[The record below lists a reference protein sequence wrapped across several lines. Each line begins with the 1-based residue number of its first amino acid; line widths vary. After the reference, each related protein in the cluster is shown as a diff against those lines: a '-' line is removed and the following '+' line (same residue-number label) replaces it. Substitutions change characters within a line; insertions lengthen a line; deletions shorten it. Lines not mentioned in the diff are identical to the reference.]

1 MKLHVFLVL
10 RRNWKATLS
19 CTNLEKG
26 INTTT
31 LLQHIKKLTK
41 SLQITL
47 EPFGINFSL
56 HYISSAR
63 IVSRFFFFLEILEIF
78 HLIILHLWIKVM
90 LYMKDETTIIS
101 AITDYHVL
109 AALIGTLKVIVS
121 LEKEWIWGIQKYFS
135 SKISV
140 LVFCG
145 VWLYFCEASKEEKKK
160 SNCSERFHNDCQT
173 QCLL

>member
-101 AITDYHVL
+101 AITDCHVL

-121 LEKEWIWGIQKYFS
+121 LERDEYEEFRN
-135 SKISV
+135 ISAV
-140 LVFCG
+140 RLVFWWSVG
-145 VWLYFCEASKEEKKK
+145 FGFIFVKLQKRKKKK